1 MSFRMETNKPKKVL
15 FLITKSNWGGAQR
28 YVYDL
33 ATALNRNEFEPVV
46 ALGGNGTLVD
56 MLHHAGIRTITI
68 KSLVRDVDAKQE
80 LTLVREL
87 YSIFRTEKPDV
98 LHLNSSKAGAM
109 GAFVGRLARVRRII
123 FTAHGWAFN
132 EDRPFWQRLIIKA
145 IHYAT
150 VVLSHHT
157 IAVSSGMMREMN
169 WPGVQTKMS
178 VINPGRSIGVMF
190 TKAEAREKIV
200 DFFPALLS
208 YQNDPWLV
216 CVAELHPIKRHQVLF
231 EAVRSLT
238 ATNPHL
244 RLICIGD
251 GQLRTSLEAW
261 VKDRGMAEHIFV
273 VGSLH
278 EAARFL
284 KAFDLFVLASKSES
298 YGYVLH
304 EAGLAGLPI
313 VATNVGG
320 ITDIVTDN
328 KTGLLIPPDNS
339 PALAGALSSILTD
352 DELATTLKT
361 NIAVVLK
368 DRTIEAMATKT
379 VTLYKAV

>member
-1 MSFRMETNKPKKVL
+1 METNKPKKVL

-379 VTLYKAV
+379 VSLYKAV

>member
-1 MSFRMETNKPKKVL
+1 METHNQKKVL

-56 MLHHAGIRTITI
+56 MLHHAGIRTIAI

-80 LTLVREL
+80 LALAREL

-190 TKAEAREKIV
+190 TKAEARKEKV
-200 DFFPALLS
+200 GG
-208 YQNDPWLV
+208 
-216 CVAELHPIKRHQVLF
+216 ETLF
-231 EAVRSLT
+231 E
-238 ATNPHL
+238 
-244 RLICIGD
+244 I
-251 GQLRTSLEAW
+251 W
-261 VKDRGMAEHIFV
+261 
-273 VGSLH
+273 
-278 EAARFL
+278 
-284 KAFDLFVLASKSES
+284 
-298 YGYVLH
+298 
-304 EAGLAGLPI
+304 
-313 VATNVGG
+313 
-320 ITDIVTDN
+320 
-328 KTGLLIPPDNS
+328 
-339 PALAGALSSILTD
+339 
-352 DELATTLKT
+352 
-361 NIAVVLK
+361 
-368 DRTIEAMATKT
+368 
-379 VTLYKAV
+379 

>member
-1 MSFRMETNKPKKVL
+1 METNKPKKVL

-379 VTLYKAV
+379 VTLYEAV